1 MGGIAESTTPAN
13 RPNRRQDMLIA
24 QITDTHVKPRGELLL
39 DQLDSYGALECAI
52 ARINGRSPRPDLLV
66 ATGDLAA
73 DGRPEEYAALRRLLD
88 GAAMPYLLLP
98 GNHDIRG
105 NLRDAF
111 PEQPWQD
118 GEFLHYAVDDWPLRL
133 VALDTVVAGQPH
145 GEQCLAR
152 CRWLD
157 ETLAR
162 APDRPTVVMMHHPPF
177 ATGIAHMDGMG
188 LADPS
193 GLAAVIASHRQ
204 VVRILC
210 GHIHRP
216 ITTTFAGV
224 TTSVAPATSFQ
235 VELKLDDS
243 KGIVLTKEPPAFQL
257 HRWSADGGLLSHTAY
272 VEDYGAF
279 ERPGNRNKTEAK
291 AGPA

>member
-1 MGGIAESTTPAN
+1 
-13 RPNRRQDMLIA
+13 MLIA

-39 DQLDSYGALECAI
+39 GQMDSNGSLERAI
-52 ARINGRSPRPDLLV
+52 ARINGLSPLPDLLV

-73 DGRPEEYAALRRLLD
+73 DGRPEEYVALRQILD
-88 GAAMPYLLLP
+88 GARMPYLLLP
-98 GNHDIRG
+98 GNHDDRG
-105 NLRDAF
+105 NLREAF
-111 PEQPWQD
+111 PGQPFGD
-118 GEFLHYAVDDWPLRL
+118 GRFMMYAVDSWPLRI

-145 GEQCLAR
+145 GEQCPGR

-157 ETLAR
+157 ETLAEQ
-162 APDRPTVVMMHHPPF
+162 PDRPTLVMMHHPPF
-177 ATGIAHMDGMG
+177 TTGIAHMDGMG

-193 GLAAVIASHRQ
+193 GLAAVVAGHGQI
-204 VVRILC
+204 VRILC

-216 ITTTFAGV
+216 VQTMFAGV
-224 TTSVAPATSFQ
+224 PVSVAPSTSFQ

-257 HRWSADGGLLSHTAY
+257 HAWSAGGELVSHTAY

-279 ERPGNRNKTEAK
+279 ERPKRLPKPEA
-291 AGPA
+291 G